1 MKNVLNQALFK
12 HRTSATDGFNS
23 LCTIIHQL
31 HVEGYYYGEVLRAQH
46 PIGTFA
52 LRFDKNLPTHE
63 VHIDAAKFDPIFNKD
78 NSARPVE
85 RTFEVGGQGFVV
97 FYTGGNHTELR
108 IKLNRRDERNMEV
121 SYDTAKLT
129 AGDIVVFRLS
139 IPGVYRIRHATE
151 KHSMVLSVRAADRGK
166 YPAALGKS
174 PPVNIRLTPRGFEP
188 AQIEQWPLQA
198 LIIQN
203 EIAGA
208 LRVESS
214 DEDVHKSR

>member
-1 MKNVLNQALFK
+1 M
-12 HRTSATDGFNS
+12 
-23 LCTIIHQL
+23 
-31 HVEGYYYGEVLRAQH
+31 
-46 PIGTFA
+46 
-52 LRFDKNLPTHE
+52 
-63 VHIDAAKFDPIFNKD
+63 
-78 NSARPVE
+78 
-85 RTFEVGGQGFVV
+85 
-97 FYTGGNHTELR
+97 
-108 IKLNRRDERNMEV
+108 
-121 SYDTAKLT
+121 
-129 AGDIVVFRLS
+129 VVFRLS

-166 YPAALGKS
+166 YPATLGKY

-214 DEDVHKSR
+214 DEDVHKST